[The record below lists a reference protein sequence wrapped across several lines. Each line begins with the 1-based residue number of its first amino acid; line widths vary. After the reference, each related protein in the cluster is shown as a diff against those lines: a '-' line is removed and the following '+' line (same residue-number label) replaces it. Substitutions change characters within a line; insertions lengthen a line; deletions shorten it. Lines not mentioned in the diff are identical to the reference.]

1 MHSDIVRSAGHRLRG
16 GHPATMDARA
26 LVVAHGGALDRRRL
40 VELGATDHDLRTAL
54 KQSRLHRPR
63 RGWYSSWAEDDP
75 RFRAMRVG
83 GRLTGL
89 SAIAALGGWVLGT
102 HPLHVAVPTNA
113 ARLRSQWRREVPW
126 ADARPD
132 GVVVHWVAA
141 SHDRGE
147 STGVVPL
154 LEALELVGSVE
165 PLEQAVAAID
175 WALTSGRIDRI
186 DRAVL
191 AERLGPLSALVEL
204 ADERCESLPES
215 LARTRL
221 RAAGLQ
227 VTSQVH
233 WRGALERIDL
243 VVEGVVALEVDG
255 EEFHLHTFE
264 KDRWRDLELTD
275 AGYHALRPSARQVFG
290 QWPVVQAA
298 VERALQARGI
308 HVHLH
313 NSGVEALQHPATRWW
328 VAPHAAAPAPTP
340 ELWR

>member
-1 MHSDIVRSAGHRLRG
+1 
-16 GHPATMDARA
+16 
-26 LVVAHGGALDRRRL
+26 
-40 VELGATDHDLRTAL
+40 
-54 KQSRLHRPR
+54 
-63 RGWYSSWAEDDP
+63 
-75 RFRAMRVG
+75 MRVG

-89 SAIAALGGWVLGT
+89 SAVAALGGWVLGE

-132 GVVVHWVAA
+132 GVVVHWVRA
-141 SHDRGE
+141 SVDQGE

-154 LEALELVGSVE
+154 VEALELVCLVE
-165 PLEQAVAAID
+165 PVEQAVAAID
-175 WALTSGRIDRI
+175 WALHSGLIDRI
-186 DRAVL
+186 DRAAL
-191 AERLGPLSALVEL
+191 TERLGPLGALVAL

-227 VTSQVH
+227 VTSQVR
-233 WRGALERIDL
+233 WSEGLERIDL
-243 VVEGVVALEVDG
+243 VVEGAVAIEVDG
-255 EEFHLHTFE
+255 EQFHRDTFE
-264 KDRWRDLELTD
+264 NDRWRDLVLTD

-290 QWPVVQAA
+290 QWPAVQTA

-308 HVHLH
+308 LVHLH
-313 NSGVEALQHPATRWW
+313 NSGVAALQRPATRRW
-328 VAPHAAAPAPTP
+328 VAQHAAAPAPTP

>member
-1 MHSDIVRSAGHRLRG
+1 
-16 GHPATMDARA
+16 
-26 LVVAHGGALDRRRL
+26 
-40 VELGATDHDLRTAL
+40 
-54 KQSRLHRPR
+54 
-63 RGWYSSWAEDDP
+63 
-75 RFRAMRVG
+75 MRVG
-83 GRLTGL
+83 GRLTGV
-89 SAIAALGGWVLGT
+89 SAIDALGGWVLGR

-113 ARLRSQWRREVPW
+113 ARLRSQWRRDIRW

-132 GVVVHWVAA
+132 GVVVHWVRA
-141 SHDRGE
+141 SVDRGD

-154 LEALELVGSVE
+154 LEALELVCRAE

-175 WALTSGRIDRI
+175 WALSSDRIDRI
-186 DRAVL
+186 DLAVL
-191 AERLGPLSALVEL
+191 AERLGPLSAVVAL

-227 VTSQVH
+227 VTSQVR
-233 WRGALERIDL
+233 WRGGLERIDL

-255 EEFHLHTFE
+255 EEFHRDTFE

-290 QWPVVQAA
+290 QWPAVQAA

-308 HVHLH
+308 LVHLH
-313 NSGVEALQHPATRWW
+313 NSGVEALQHPATRRW
-328 VAPHAAAPAPTP
+328 VAQHAAAPALTP

>member
-1 MHSDIVRSAGHRLRG
+1 
-16 GHPATMDARA
+16 MDAA
-26 LVVAHGGALDRRRL
+26 LIVARNGGALDRPRL
-40 VELGATDHDLRTAL
+40 RELGATDHDLRRAL
-54 KQSRLHRPR
+54 KAGTLNRPR
-63 RGWYSSWAEDDP
+63 RGWYSTWPEGDP

-89 SAIAALGGWVLGT
+89 SAIEALGGWVLGR

-132 GVVVHWVAA
+132 GVVVHWVRA
-141 SHDRGE
+141 SADRGE
-147 STGVVPL
+147 STGVVPI
-154 LEALELVGSVE
+154 LEALELVCRVE

-175 WALTSGRIDRI
+175 WALASGRIDRI
-186 DRAVL
+186 DRAAL
-191 AERLGPLSALVEL
+191 AERLGPLSALVAR

-215 LARTRL
+215 LARSRL

-227 VTSQVH
+227 VTSQVR
-233 WRGALERIDL
+233 WSAGLERIDL

-255 EEFHLHTFE
+255 EEFHRDTFE
-264 KDRWRDLELTD
+264 KDRWRDLALTG

-290 QWPVVQAA
+290 HWPAVQAA

-313 NSGVEALQHPATRWW
+313 NSGVEALQHPATRRW
-328 VAPHAAAPAPTP
+328 VAQHAAPPDPTP
-340 ELWR
+340 EWWR